1 MSITVEVTGGGR
13 LGWFNASWPFVR
25 LSVSVSH
32 STISGWLLG
41 TYKFLPEQISKIE
54 PYGSIPIIGKGIR
67 IIHIVPEYPEKIIF
81 WYFGNPQQ
89 LIDRIKGTGFQTTA
103 PLTDIPIRKGIPVKW
118 SAIIIS
124 VIIWNI
130 LFIIDM
136 NSSQNES
143 SELGIFSLIAI
154 ALLFVTISWL
164 KYSHS
169 FQKIVMKPGRSINE
183 IRPILH
189 LLQFISGVGTIAVS
203 MQLFTG

>member
-1 MSITVEVTGGGR
+1 MV
-13 LGWFNASWPFVR
+13 
-25 LSVSVSH
+25 
-32 STISGWLLG
+32 
-41 TYKFLPEQISKIE
+41 
-54 PYGSIPIIGKGIR
+54 
-67 IIHIVPEYPEKIIF
+67 
-81 WYFGNPQQ
+81 
-89 LIDRIKGTGFQTTA
+89 DKGTGFQTTA